1 MPSFFRRKKGKEKAV
16 ADGGEE
22 DDGALP
28 PSAFDG
34 GSGGGG
40 TATDAGTRFDGGGE
54 SAEREG
60 DEPEMDLSKGWMSI
74 LLYHGE
80 GLVSVDSNGMSHT
93 LPTRL
98 YSTWNTHL
106 LSSERPK
113 ACNTMQ
119 WS

>member
-16 ADGGEE
+16 ADGGGEE
-22 DDGALP
+22 EEGALP

-34 GSGGGG
+34 GG
-40 TATDAGTRFDGGGE
+40 TPTDADTRFDGGGE

-60 DEPEMDLSKGWMSI
+60 EPEMDLSKGWMSI

-93 LPTRL
+93 LLTRL
-98 YSTWNTHL
+98 YSTWNTHRRML
-106 LSSERPK
+106 ATQCSGLDFP
-113 ACNTMQ
+113 MPL
-119 WS
+119 